1 MREVLLAKSAGFC
14 YGVRR
19 AVELA
24 EQLAQ
29 RQKIYL
35 LGEITH
41 NDHVISK
48 LEQMGAVTVHNID
61 QVPQG
66 ATVLIRAHGEP
77 DAVYQQLQEKQ
88 CHVVDATCP
97 NVTRIHDIVRTARSQ
112 GRIPVIIGDPDH
124 PEIIGIAGCA
134 DQAVVAADWDE
145 LEKILQ
151 NQPEL
156 CQQPLTF
163 VSQTTAIQTQKKC
176 VQMRN
181 TLIQYV
187 VLRLSVKLR
196 RLNWPAGATV

>member
-29 RQKIYL
+29 SQPVYL

-48 LEQMGAVTVHNID
+48 LEQMGAVTVHGVEEI
-61 QVPQG
+61 PQG

-77 DAVYQQLQEKQ
+77 DAVYDRLSEKHCQ
-88 CHVVDATCP
+88 VVDATCP
-97 NVTRIHDIVRTARSQ
+97 NVTHIHDIVRKACSQ
-112 GRIPVIIGDPDH
+112 GRTPVILGDADH
-124 PEIIGIAGCA
+124 PEIVGIAGCA
-134 DQAVVAADWDE
+134 ENAVVAENWEE
-145 LEKILQ
+145 LDKIFQ
-151 NQPEL
+151 KRPDPKPRPFGRIGKI
-156 CQQPLTF
+156 PLK
-163 VSQTTAIQTQKKC
+163 TQKKC

-196 RLNWPAGATV
+196 RLNWPAGVTV